1 MSGLL
6 GDDNLIIITSPPE
19 RLCGELTVPG
29 DKSITHRA
37 VMLGALAR
45 GVTEVRGYL
54 NAGDCHSTIR
64 CLQSL
69 GVKISSRSNR
79 LLIEGRDMKL
89 KEPAGVLD
97 AGNSAT
103 TARLLLGILAGQ
115 DFAAGITGDQSL
127 LQRPM
132 ERVVKPLRLMGA
144 SVKGEGDCLPL
155 TIDGG
160 SLKPIDYRTTRAS
173 AQVKSAIL
181 LAGLFAEGTTT
192 VEEPYQSRNH
202 TELMLGHFGA
212 NVQTDS
218 TRVTLQGRPVLQGSP
233 IRVPGDISAAAF
245 IMVAAAIVPG
255 SEVRLKNVGV
265 NPTRSGIVDVLRSMG
280 ADIVIEQENS
290 WGKEPV
296 ADILIR
302 GGVALKGITIGG
314 DMIPR
319 LIDEIP
325 VLAVAASLAEGKTV
339 ISDAAELRV
348 KESDRITALAGQLT
362 RLGAAITETED
373 GMIIEGSANLK
384 GSDLDSCGDHRMA
397 MALAVAGL
405 AAAGETAV
413 HGAEV
418 INISFPGFMAA
429 LRLLTRS

>member
-1 MSGLL
+1 M
-6 GDDNLIIITSPPE
+6 IIVTSPPG
-19 RLCGELTVPG
+19 RFSGELNVPG

-45 GVTEVRGYL
+45 GVTEIRGYL
-54 NAGDCHSTIR
+54 NAGDCHSTIK

-69 GVKISSRSNR
+69 GVKISGRGDR
-79 LLIEGRDMKL
+79 LFIEGRGMKL
-89 KEPAGVLD
+89 NEPAGVLD

-115 DFAAGITGDQSL
+115 NFDASVTGDQSL
-127 LQRPM
+127 LRRPM
-132 ERVVKPLRLMGA
+132 KRVVEPLRLMGA
-144 SVKGEGDCLPL
+144 SVKGEGDYLPL
-155 TIDGG
+155 TITGG
-160 SLKPIDYRTTRAS
+160 ILKPIDHVNAGAS

-181 LAGLFAEGTTT
+181 LAGLFAEGITT

-212 NVQTDS
+212 NLQSDNF
-218 TRVTLQGRPVLQGSP
+218 RVTLQGRPVLYGRP

-245 IMVAAAIVPG
+245 IMVAATIIPG
-255 SEVRLKNVGV
+255 SEVLVKNVGV
-265 NPTRSGIVDVLRSMG
+265 NPTRSGIIEALCSMG
-280 ADIVIEQENS
+280 ADIVLRQENM

-302 GGVALKGITIGG
+302 GGAGLKGITIGG
-314 DMIPR
+314 AMIPR

-325 VLAVAASLAEGKTV
+325 VLAVAALLAKGKTV
-339 ISDAAELRV
+339 ISGAGELRV
-348 KESDRITALAGQLT
+348 KESDRITTLAGQLA
-362 RLGAAITETED
+362 RLGAVITETED
-373 GMIIEGSANLK
+373 GMIIEGGAKLK
-384 GSDLDSCGDHRMA
+384 GSDLDSCGDHRIA

-405 AAAGETAV
+405 AATGETAV
-413 HGAEV
+413 RGAEV

-429 LRLLTRS
+429 LRSLTL